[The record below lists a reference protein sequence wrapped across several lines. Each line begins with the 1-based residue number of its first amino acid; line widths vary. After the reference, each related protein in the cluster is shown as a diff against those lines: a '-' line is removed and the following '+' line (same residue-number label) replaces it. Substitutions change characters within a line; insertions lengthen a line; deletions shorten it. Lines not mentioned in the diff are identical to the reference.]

1 MPYIT
6 QPGSPEESILRME
19 HIVFDEISFVRKGFR
34 NEASKRISLNISSS
48 IEPIEGNSSRVT
60 VKLSADKENEYSAN
74 ISISGFCS
82 IEENSELGKELIEK
96 NAVAILFPY
105 LRSEL
110 SLLTAQPE
118 TDPIVLPAMNI
129 NGMLDSAKEKAAAED

>member
-6 QPGSPEESILRME
+6 QPGSPETSILRME

-34 NEASKRISLNISSS
+34 NENSKRISLNVSSS
-48 IEPIEGNSSRVT
+48 IEPIEENSSRVT
-60 VKLSADKENEYSAN
+60 VKLSADKENEYTAS

-118 TDPIVLPAMNI
+118 TDPIVLPVMNI
-129 NGMLDSAKEKAAAED
+129 NGMLDSAKEKAAAEE

>member
-1 MPYIT
+1 MPYAT
-6 QPGSPEESILRME
+6 QPGRPETSILKME
-19 HIVFDEISFVRKGFR
+19 HIVFDEITFVRKGFR
-34 NEASKRISLNISSS
+34 NEESKKVSLSISSS
-48 IEPIEGNSSRVT
+48 VEAIEETSSRVT
-60 VKLSADKENEYSAN
+60 VKLLADKENEYTAR

-129 NGMLDSAKEKAAAED
+129 NGMLDSAKGKADE

>member
-1 MPYIT
+1 MPYAT
-6 QPGSPEESILRME
+6 QPGRPETSILKME
-19 HIVFDEISFVRKGFR
+19 HIVFDEITFVRKGFR
-34 NEASKRISLNISSS
+34 NEESKKVSLSISSS
-48 IEPIEGNSSRVT
+48 VDAIEETSSRVT
-60 VKLSADKENEYSAN
+60 VKLLADKENEYTAR
-74 ISISGFCS
+74 ISISGFCT
-82 IEENSELGKELIEK
+82 IEERSELGKELVEK

-129 NGMLDSAKEKAAAED
+129 NGMLDSAKGKADE